1 MLAETRRRKTGY
13 EVKIAWATDIHL
25 DFLQREGGR
34 ALVQFA
40 FAEPL
45 AAAKVDAVVISGD
58 LSLSGMLED
67 HLRIIDETVKCPV
80 YFVLGNHDFYG
91 SSFGRVREIVAE
103 VCRTSRNLRYLSL
116 EKQPIEITPGLCIVG
131 HDGWYDAYYGRPFTG
146 GLVMSDWLQI
156 EDYARHLHPG
166 PGGTSIDPHGIVS
179 VAREASFFAAEHV
192 SELAAQ
198 AALKSKN
205 VVVVTH
211 VPPFP
216 EAHALGGK
224 GNNDAS
230 IPWYTSKLMGQAIVK
245 VAEQHPHVDFTVLC
259 GHTHHKA
266 KVKNGK
272 NVICFVGG
280 SEYGEPSYNIVEVK

>member
-1 MLAETRRRKTGY
+1 
-13 EVKIAWATDIHL
+13 VKIAWATDIHL

-45 AAAKVDAVVISGD
+45 ASANVDAVIISGD
-58 LSLSGMLED
+58 ISLSGMLED

-91 SSFGRVREIVAE
+91 SNFGSVRALVDG
-103 VCRTSRNLRYLSL
+103 VCKASKNLRYLTS
-116 EKQPIEITPGLCIVG
+116 EEDITIAPGLSIVG
-131 HDGWYDAYYGRPFTG
+131 ADGWYDAYYGRPFSA

-156 EDYARHLHPG
+156 EDFSVHLHPIV
-166 PGGTSIDPHGIVS
+166 GGANIDPHGIVG
-179 VAREASFFAAEHV
+179 VAREASFNSAESV
-192 SELAAQ
+192 LERARS

-205 VVVVTH
+205 VVIVTH

-216 EAHALGGK
+216 EVHAQGGK

-230 IPWYTSKLMGQAIVK
+230 IPWYTSKLMGDAILR
-245 VAEQHPHVDFTVLC
+245 VAEEHPNVNFTVFC

-266 KVKNGK
+266 RVRNGK
-272 NVICFVGG
+272 NIECFVGG
-280 SEYGEPSYNIVEVK
+280 SEYGEPSYSIVEVK